1 MFRRKILSAIAV
13 MAPLLAVIIVMAPL
27 TSNAQDIKGSADH
40 PLFPTRMPGYSI
52 AAYQARDFSVHRF
65 VGDPPKEVEGKYT
78 AISYYRDGATPHPGG
93 LATRRS
99 YENAIKAVG
108 GEVIFTRGYYSV
120 MRGTWQ
126 GREVWAEIRASDT
139 GRYYFLTIIEKEPM
153 VQVITASQM
162 GTALDRDG
170 FIALDIQFDFASSS
184 IKPGSR
190 PAIAEIAALLK
201 ARPDLRVGVEGHT
214 DDVGDAQ
221 SNMALSLERARAVV
235 AALVAAGVPESRLVA
250 AGFGE
255 ERPIADNRTEEGRAR
270 NRRVEMVKR

>member
-1 MFRRKILSAIAV
+1 VFRKQILAAIAV
-13 MAPLLAVIIVMAPL
+13 MAPILAVIVIMAPPP
-27 TSNAQDIKGSADH
+27 SSAQDVRGSSDH

-52 AAYQARDFSVHRF
+52 AAFQTREFSVHRF

-78 AISYYRDGATPHPGG
+78 AISYYRGGATPHPGG
-93 LATRRS
+93 LATRRN
-99 YENAIKAVG
+99 YETAIKAVG

-120 MRGTWQ
+120 MRGTWR

-170 FIALDIQFDFASSS
+170 FIALDIQFDFAKSS
-184 IKPGSR
+184 IKPESR
-190 PAIAEIAALLK
+190 PAIAEMASLMK
-201 ARPDLRVGVEGHT
+201 ARPGMRIGIEGHT
-214 DDVGDAQ
+214 DDVGDPQ
-221 SNMALSLERARAVV
+221 SNKALSLKRARAVV
-235 AALVAAGVPESRLVA
+235 VALVAAGVPETRLVA

-255 ERPIADNRTEEGRAR
+255 ERPVADNRTEEGRAR
-270 NRRVEMVKR
+270 NRRVEMVKK